1 MGVEIRHA
9 GMLCLFFVFF

>member
-9 GMLCLFFVFF
+9 GMLRLFSFS